1 MELREKIIN
10 KEDIF
15 KGKIIDVKMLDVE
28 LPNGKM
34 AKREVVYHN
43 GAVGILAFKEDK
55 VLIVEQYRTAIDDI
69 LLEIPAGKIDGD
81 EDPLECAH
89 RELREETGYISE
101 NIEYIGEIVTSAGF
115 CNEII
120 KLYCATDLKYVG
132 DDRDDDEF
140 LNVKE
145 MPVAELRELIGEG
158 KIIDS
163 KTLSAICFYD
173 NKNKAYSNK

>member
-1 MELREKIIN
+1 MELREKILN

-28 LPNGKM
+28 LPNGKK

-55 VLIVEQYRTAIDDI
+55 VLIVEQYRTPIDDI
-69 LLEIPAGKIDGD
+69 ILEIPAGKLDGD
-81 EDPLECAH
+81 EDSLKCAN
-89 RELREETGYISE
+89 RELREETGYIA
-101 NIEYIGEIVTSAGF
+101 NKIDYIGEIVTSAGF

-120 KLYCATDLKYVG
+120 KLYCATDLEYVG
-132 DDRDDDEF
+132 DDRDEDEF

-145 MPVAELRELIGEG
+145 MPVDELRELIRTG

-163 KTLSAICFYD
+163 KTLSAMCFYD
-173 NKNKAYSNK
+173 NRK

>member
-28 LPNGKM
+28 LPNGKK

-43 GAVGILAFKEDK
+43 GAVGILALKEDNII
-55 VLIVEQYRTAIDDI
+55 IVEQYRTAIEDI

-101 NIEYIGEIVTSAGF
+101 KMEYIGEIVTSVGF

-132 DDRDDDEF
+132 DDRDEDEF

-145 MPVAELRELIGEG
+145 MPLGELRELIRKG

-173 NKNKAYSNK
+173 NRN

>member
-43 GAVGILAFKEDK
+43 GAVGILALKKDK
-55 VLIVEQYRTAIDDI
+55 LIMVEQYRTAIDDI
-69 LLEIPAGKIDGD
+69 LLEIPAGKLDGD

-89 RELREETGYISE
+89 RELREETGYVAE
-101 NIEYIGEIVTSAGF
+101 HMEYIGEIVTSAGF

-132 DDRDDDEF
+132 DDRDEDEF
-140 LNVKE
+140 LNLKE
-145 MPVAELRELIGEG
+145 MTVEELKGLIREG

-163 KTLSAICFYD
+163 KTLSAMCFYD
-173 NKNKAYSNK
+173 NRNKA